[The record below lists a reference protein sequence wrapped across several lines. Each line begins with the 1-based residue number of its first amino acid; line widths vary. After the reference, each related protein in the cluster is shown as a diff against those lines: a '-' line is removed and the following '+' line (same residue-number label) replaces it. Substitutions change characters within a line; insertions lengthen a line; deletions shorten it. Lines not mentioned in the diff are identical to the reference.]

1 MFERDTFKRDLNEDL
16 TDTRF
21 SCFLTNFA
29 SVTMD
34 LRQSSCQNAPWSK
47 IHFQFTSKW
56 KVGNNVF
63 IIISLISE
71 CELVNLQHYTVLY
84 TDLQQENLKLI
95 DYYVNK
101 V

>member
-1 MFERDTFKRDLNEDL
+1 MFQRDTFKRDLNEDL

-47 IHFQFTSKW
+47 IHFQVTS
-56 KVGNNVF
+56 NNSNGKQYF
-63 IIISLISE
+63 HDYFLNNRILT
-71 CELVNLQHYTVLY
+71 CELTTLY
-84 TDLQQENLKLI
+84 SIIHRPSTGKLEI
-95 DYYVNK
+95 N
-101 V
+101 